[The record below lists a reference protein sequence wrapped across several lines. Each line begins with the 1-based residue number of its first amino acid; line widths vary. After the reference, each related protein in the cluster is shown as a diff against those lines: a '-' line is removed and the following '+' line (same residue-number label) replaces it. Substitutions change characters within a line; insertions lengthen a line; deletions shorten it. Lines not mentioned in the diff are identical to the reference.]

1 MDYRREL
8 LKGNI
13 QTLVL
18 AVLSDAPR
26 HGYSIAQEILRRSGD
41 TLRFGEGSIYPALH
55 ALEREE
61 LIVGEW
67 ETPQTG
73 PARKVYRLTEKG
85 ALEFMAR
92 KQTWVDFAR
101 TIDRVIGDSPDAQ
114 PI

>member
-26 HGYSIAQEILRRSGD
+26 HGYGIAQEILRRSGD
-41 TLRFGEGSIYPALH
+41 ALRFGEGSIYPALH
-55 ALEREE
+55 ALEREGS
-61 LIVGEW
+61 ISGEW
-67 ETPQTG
+67 ETPQGG
-73 PARKVYRLTEKG
+73 PARKVYRLTDQGTQEL
-85 ALEFMAR
+85 AMR
-92 KQTWVDFAR
+92 KQTWSDFAR
-101 TIDRVIGDSPDAQ
+101 TIDRVIGGSPDAQ